1 MDTTLASP
9 RMFESS
15 KHYCSPAGAAMR
27 TCTRILWSVHRLV
40 PVIHEWSLTPGVQ
53 DFIPVVDSI
62 SKKVIHIDFPPRYKP
77 KTSESLFD
85 GTGLEIVLT
94 QATTA
99 PPALEDDTFA
109 AANRNRIPPP
119 QKSYDFL
126 PDLLSQNENF
136 KFRDD
141 IKPLHILQPEG
152 VSFKVDGH
160 VIEWQKWKMHVG
172 EWTGVFHL
180 ANVSFTSSVPP
191 SRGYRT
197 VYHHL
202 QRRWRHSTYL
212 LPLVSLGDGSS
223 LRSTRAPAP
232 SEACLRRVSDS
243 VLANHE

>member
-1 MDTTLASP
+1 M
-9 RMFESS
+9 
-15 KHYCSPAGAAMR
+15 
-27 TCTRILWSVHRLV
+27 
-40 PVIHEWSLTPGVQ
+40 HEWSLTPSVQ

-85 GTGLEIVLT
+85 GTGLEVALT

-126 PDLLSQNENF
+126 PDLLSQNKNF

-172 EWTGVFHL
+172 ELPVYRL
-180 ANVSFTSSVPP
+180 P
-191 SRGYRT
+191 SDLCLIYE
-197 VYHHL
+197 
-202 QRRWRHSTYL
+202 Q
-212 LPLVSLGDGSS
+212 
-223 LRSTRAPAP
+223 RSTIARVSHSLP
-232 SEACLRRVSDS
+232 SLTTMMASFGLSSTACLSRKWSFPMEHQSTRTLGSMPS
-243 VLANHE
+243 MCE